1 MELTLRVNGGECAVD
16 VPAGKILADVLRE
29 DCGLTGTHLGCEQG
43 VCGSCTV
50 LYNGW
55 PVRSCLL
62 FAVQCTDAEITT
74 VEGLADPDGRLHPVQ
89 EAFRRHGAFQCG
101 FCTPGFLMLL
111 AGALRSEPL
120 DETELRELVS
130 SNLCRCTGY
139 LPILAAAR
147 DAAADLAQRSAPRS
161 DRDL

>member
-74 VEGLADPDGRLHPVQ
+74 ATRPPTSPSVP
-89 EAFRRHGAFQCG
+89 RRAATVISSLSGPPQL
-101 FCTPGFLMLL
+101 TR
-111 AGALRSEPL
+111 RSPCLIEYMSP
-120 DETELRELVS
+120 
-130 SNLCRCTGY
+130 
-139 LPILAAAR
+139 
-147 DAAADLAQRSAPRS
+147 
-161 DRDL
+161 